1 MKFSFSPSC
10 LVQYII
16 YGFQVFW
23 SQNTRKNLSFND
35 DERDKK
41 AETDRKWGKG
51 ENDKLGAGDEQFASV
66 T

>member
-1 MKFSFSPSC
+1 MGSKFFG
-10 LVQYII
+10 LRIQE
-16 YGFQVFW
+16 
-23 SQNTRKNLSFND
+23 KNLSFND